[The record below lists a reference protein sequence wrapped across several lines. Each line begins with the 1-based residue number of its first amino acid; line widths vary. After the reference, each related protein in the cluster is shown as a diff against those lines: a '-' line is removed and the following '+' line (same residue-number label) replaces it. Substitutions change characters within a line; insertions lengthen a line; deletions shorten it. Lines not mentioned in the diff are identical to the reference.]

1 LAEEIAMTS
10 KPAPETAPAQP
21 SAAGTPIAPPDADE
35 LRKRIERLEE
45 RLDHSILGDDG
56 VAELDKGID
65 KADSGDP
72 LQRAVR
78 RSNVKRG
85 SRKA

>member
-1 LAEEIAMTS
+1 MAR
-10 KPAPETAPAQP
+10 KPTTEQQPQPATET
-21 SAAGTPIAPPDADE
+21 DE
-35 LRKRIERLEE
+35 LRERIERLEE

-65 KADSGDP
+65 KAESGDS

-85 SRKA
+85 TGKA

>member
-1 LAEEIAMTS
+1 MTR
-10 KPAPETAPAQP
+10 KPTPDTDPLQTPASGAPA
-21 SAAGTPIAPPDADE
+21 APPDADE
-35 LRKRIERLEE
+35 LRKRIERLED

-56 VAELDKGID
+56 AAELDKGID
-65 KADSGDP
+65 KAASGDS

>member
-1 LAEEIAMTS
+1 MSYQAVFAIF
-10 KPAPETAPAQP
+10 
-21 SAAGTPIAPPDADE
+21 AALWVGFGMFGAWLRSRPDLLQGLVDQ
-35 LRKRIERLEE
+35 INRLVPG
-45 RLDHSILGDDG
+45 LLGDDG

>member
-1 LAEEIAMTS
+1 MSRKPTAEQLTQ
-10 KPAPETAPAQP
+10 PAPET
-21 SAAGTPIAPPDADE
+21 DDLME
-35 LRKRIERLEE
+35 RIERLEQ

-65 KADSGDP
+65 KSGAGDP
-72 LQRAVR
+72 LQRAVQ